1 MSIDELIKAIGKHVH
16 VLNELFDLH
25 GLTVT
30 FDDDS
35 MESARA
41 EMAEL
46 LDRTVPG
53 AQEQSHRAELHGK
66 FLGWDCLNS
75 SEGHCV
81 YNDLRDPSHD
91 QCVVCGQP
99 EERK

>member
-1 MSIDELIKAIGKHVH
+1 MSIDELIRSLGKHAH
-16 VLNELFDLH
+16 VVNELLDLGGTTTTYDA
-25 GLTVT
+25 GL
-30 FDDDS
+30 

-46 LDRTVPG
+46 LDRTRAG
-53 AQEQSHRAELHGK
+53 AHDQSHRVELR
-66 FLGWDCLNS
+66 WDCLNS